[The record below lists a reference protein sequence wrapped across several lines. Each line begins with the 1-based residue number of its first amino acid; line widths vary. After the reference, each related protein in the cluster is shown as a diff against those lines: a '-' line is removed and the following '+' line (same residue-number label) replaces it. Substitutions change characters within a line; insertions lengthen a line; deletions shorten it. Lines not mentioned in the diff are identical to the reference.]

1 MPMIL
6 LQVNQ
11 VSKSYGANPVL
22 EEATLR
28 VAEKERVGL
37 IGVNGAGKST
47 LLKIIA
53 SQIPPD
59 SGEVFIAKNA
69 RIGYLAQDSGLD
81 SERTA
86 LGRGPYG
93 VHLPSG
99 DGKAAS
105 PAGMADGRPGIDGR

>member
-1 MPMIL
+1 MIL

-37 IGVNGAGKST
+37 IGVNGAGKTT
-47 LLKIIA
+47 LLKIIT
-53 SQIPPD
+53 SQITPD
-59 SGEVFIAKNA
+59 RGEVFIAKNA

-81 SERTA
+81 SGRTVWEEA
-86 LGRGPYG
+86 LTVFTSLRRW
-93 VHLPSG
+93 
-99 DGKAAS
+99 KAGC
-105 PAGMADGRPGIDGR
+105 AGWNRRWETRH